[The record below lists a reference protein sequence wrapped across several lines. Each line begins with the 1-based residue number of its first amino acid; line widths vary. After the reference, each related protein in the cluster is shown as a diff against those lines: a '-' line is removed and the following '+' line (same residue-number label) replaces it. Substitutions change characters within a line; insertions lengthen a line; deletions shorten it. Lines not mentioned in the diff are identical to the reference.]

1 MSHVTVLCDTLS
13 SNKAMICRSH
23 TALDKKGK
31 GGASGKGNKKQDKME
46 KPGTKDGRKSDMGNK
61 GKDDK
66 RKGKFI
72 GIIFIYNS

>member
-1 MSHVTVLCDTLS
+1 MQS
-13 SNKAMICRSH
+13 SLQRFPRSH

-31 GGASGKGNKKQDKME
+31 GAASGKGNKKQDKTD

-66 RKGKFI
+66 RKGEEI
-72 GIIFIYNS
+72 A

>member
-1 MSHVTVLCDTLS
+1 M
-13 SNKAMICRSH
+13 ARSH

-66 RKGKFI
+66 RKGTFI
-72 GIIFIYNS
+72 QTASFLISFIALEHI